1 MVELAEPVQALQDIS
16 HDPSLQTQVL
26 VNGRGWMTAI
36 DIQRIY
42 QQAAQAYIDR
52 YHIDDQQTVDV
63 VNAWAQVLDLL
74 EHNPAK
80 LADRLDWIAKYQL
93 LNGMRERHGLDWSN
107 AKLGMLDL
115 QWQIYGKT
123 KVLPHPGCPR
133 CDAHHCKQR
142 ANTTCHQLSADYY
155 QSWARGR

>member
-1 MVELAEPVQALQDIS
+1 
-16 HDPSLQTQVL
+16 
-26 VNGRGWMTAI
+26 
-36 DIQRIY
+36 
-42 QQAAQAYIDR
+42 
-52 YHIDDQQTVDV
+52 HIDDQQTVDV

-115 QWQIYGKT
+115 QWADLRQDKGHYHTLAARGAMRTIVNNEQIQHAINFPPT
-123 KVLPHPGCPR
+123 TT
-133 CDAHHCKQR
+133 R
-142 ANTTCHQLSADYY
+142 A
-155 QSWARGR
+155 WARGRLIERFGAHLAGVSRGAASVRPFGTGLMHRIQSPDPHCATAEA